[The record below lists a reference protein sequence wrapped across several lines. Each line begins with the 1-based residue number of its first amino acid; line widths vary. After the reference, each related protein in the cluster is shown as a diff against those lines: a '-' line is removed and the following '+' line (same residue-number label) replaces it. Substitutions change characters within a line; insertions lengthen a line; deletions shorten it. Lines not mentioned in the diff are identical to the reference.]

1 MYKCTLAL
9 IGLIGATAA
18 EHEIP
23 DKLTRSYRQQFD
35 DIDALL
41 GRLTHD
47 IKSYYCEEHS
57 RTGSAGVGAAAT
69 PQFGAGATPQFLHQ
83 HLFPLQEARNIPFK
97 PEKSSDST
105 LATGGAV
112 GPMWFFDDGVSYSP
126 EGVQPIIGWFKDV
139 ARHRATKNEEKAA
152 DPNFVPDT
160 SGVTPDDVQNAILS
174 NIHYS
179 VFTHEIEMD
188 EFGNGHQ
195 TWNSKTDCVSWD
207 PNRCQHFPTMQLA
220 LYFEGTAPDKIT
232 FKPKDASTFVFWT
245 PTADSCR
252 DENEN

>member
-1 MYKCTLAL
+1 MYKFTLAL
-9 IGLIGATAA
+9 IGLIGATA
-18 EHEIP
+18 EIP

-57 RTGSAGVGAAAT
+57 RKGSTGEGAEAE
-69 PQFGAGATPQFLHQ
+69 PQFLHQ

-105 LATGGAV
+105 LAVGN
-112 GPMWFFDDGVSYSP
+112 GPMWSLNDGGESEMVK
-126 EGVQPIIGWFKDV
+126 GIPIIEWFKAV
-139 ARHRATKNEEKAA
+139 AQHRANKNSAEEQA
-152 DPNFVPDT
+152 NFVPDT
-160 SGVTPDDVQNAILS
+160 AGVTLEDVENAILS

-188 EFGNGHQ
+188 EFGDGHQ
-195 TWNSKTDCVSWD
+195 SWNSKADCVSWD

-232 FKPKDASTFVFWT
+232 FKPKDAATFVFWT

>member
-57 RTGSAGVGAAAT
+57 RKGSTGVGAKAK
-69 PQFGAGATPQFLHQ
+69 PQFLHQ

-105 LATGGAV
+105 LAKGGAV
-112 GPMWFFDDGVSYSP
+112 GFMWYLNDGGESEMSK
-126 EGVQPIIGWFKDV
+126 EEQPIIGWFQLV
-139 ARHRATKNEEKAA
+139 AQHRADKNSVEAQA
-152 DPNFVPDT
+152 NFVPDT
-160 SGVTPDDVQNAILS
+160 AGVTLEDVENAILS

>member
-1 MYKCTLAL
+1 M
-9 IGLIGATAA
+9 
-18 EHEIP
+18 
-23 DKLTRSYRQQFD
+23 
-35 DIDALL
+35 
-41 GRLTHD
+41 
-47 IKSYYCEEHS
+47 
-57 RTGSAGVGAAAT
+57 
-69 PQFGAGATPQFLHQ
+69 PQFLHQ

-105 LATGGAV
+105 LTEGNGPLWNLDDV
-112 GPMWFFDDGVSYSP
+112 GESKMLEGEGIIEWF
-126 EGVQPIIGWFKDV
+126 EKV
-139 ARHRATKNEEKAA
+139 AQDRADKNEEGKA

-160 SGVTPDDVQNAILS
+160 SGVTLEDVENAILS

-195 TWNSKTDCVSWD
+195 TWNSKADCVSWD
-207 PNRCQHFPTMQLA
+207 PNRCQHFPTMQLS

-232 FKPKDASTFVFWT
+232 FKPKDAATFVFWT

-252 DENEN
+252 DEEKSAE

>member
-9 IGLIGATAA
+9 IGLIGATA
-18 EHEIP
+18 EMP

-57 RTGSAGVGAAAT
+57 RTGSTGEGAEAE
-69 PQFGAGATPQFLHQ
+69 PQFLHQ

-105 LATGGAV
+105 LTEGN
-112 GPMWFFDDGVSYSP
+112 GPMWSSNDVGESVMSEDVG
-126 EGVQPIIGWFKDV
+126 IIGWFGEV
-139 ARHRATKNEEKAA
+139 ATDRANKNEEKAT

-160 SGVTPDDVQNAILS
+160 AGVTPEDVDNAILS

-195 TWNSKTDCVSWD
+195 TWNSKADCVSWD

-232 FKPKDASTFVFWT
+232 FKPKDAATFVFWT

>member
-57 RTGSAGVGAAAT
+57 RKGSTGVGAKAK
-69 PQFGAGATPQFLHQ
+69 PQFLHQ

-105 LATGGAV
+105 LAKGGAV
-112 GPMWFFDDGVSYSP
+112 GFMWYLNDGGESEMS
-126 EGVQPIIGWFKDV
+126 EKEQPIIGWFEAV
-139 ARHRATKNEEKAA
+139 AEHRANKNSAEDQA
-152 DPNFVPDT
+152 NFVPDT
-160 SGVTPDDVQNAILS
+160 AGVTVEDVENAILS

>member
-57 RTGSAGVGAAAT
+57 RKGSTGN
-69 PQFGAGATPQFLHQ
+69 GATAKPQFLHQ

-105 LATGGAV
+105 LAKGGAV
-112 GPMWFFDDGVSYSP
+112 GFMWYLNDGGESYMP
-126 EGVQPIIGWFKDV
+126 EKEQPIIGWFEAV
-139 ARHRATKNEEKAA
+139 AKHRPDKNSAENQA
-152 DPNFVPDT
+152 NFVPDT
-160 SGVTPDDVQNAILS
+160 AGVTEEDVKNAILS

-195 TWNSKTDCVSWD
+195 SWNSKTDCVSWD

>member
-18 EHEIP
+18 EPEIP

-69 PQFGAGATPQFLHQ
+69 PQFLHQ

-112 GPMWFFDDGVSYSP
+112 GPMWFFD
-126 EGVQPIIGWFKDV
+126 E
-139 ARHRATKNEEKAA
+139 
-152 DPNFVPDT
+152 
-160 SGVTPDDVQNAILS
+160 
-174 NIHYS
+174 
-179 VFTHEIEMD
+179 
-188 EFGNGHQ
+188 NG
-195 TWNSKTDCVSWD
+195 
-207 PNRCQHFPTMQLA
+207 R
-220 LYFEGTAPDKIT
+220 GTT
-232 FKPKDASTFVFWT
+232 YYRMV
-245 PTADSCR
+245 
-252 DENEN
+252 

>member
-57 RTGSAGVGAAAT
+57 RKGSTDVGAKAK
-69 PQFGAGATPQFLHQ
+69 PQFLHQ

-105 LATGGAV
+105 LAEGGAV
-112 GPMWFFDDGVSYSP
+112 GPIWTTEDGESSMESP
-126 EGVQPIIGWFKDV
+126 YPIWKWLNTLSRD
-139 ARHRATKNEEKAA
+139 RAAKNEDGKA

-160 SGVTPDDVQNAILS
+160 AGVTVEDVENAILS

>member
-57 RTGSAGVGAAAT
+57 RTDSKGVGA
-69 PQFGAGATPQFLHQ
+69 GAKPQFLHQ

-105 LATGGAV
+105 LAKGGAV
-112 GPMWFFDDGVSYSP
+112 GFMWYLNDGGESYMP
-126 EGVQPIIGWFKDV
+126 EKEQPIIGWFEAV
-139 ARHRATKNEEKAA
+139 ADHRANKNSAENQA
-152 DPNFVPDT
+152 NFVPDT
-160 SGVTPDDVQNAILS
+160 AGVTLEDVGNAILS

>member
-1 MYKCTLAL
+1 MYKCTIAL

-18 EHEIP
+18 EPEMP

-57 RTGSAGVGAAAT
+57 RTGSTGEGAEAE
-69 PQFGAGATPQFLHQ
+69 PQFLHQ

-105 LATGGAV
+105 LTEGN
-112 GPMWFFDDGVSYSP
+112 GPMWSLDDVGESEMVK
-126 EGVQPIIGWFKDV
+126 GIPIIEWFKEV
-139 ARHRATKNEEKAA
+139 AQHRADKNSAEEQA
-152 DPNFVPDT
+152 NFVPDT
-160 SGVTPDDVQNAILS
+160 AGVTLEDVDNAILS

-195 TWNSKTDCVSWD
+195 TWNSKADCVSWD

-232 FKPKDASTFVFWT
+232 FKPKDAATFVFWT